1 MQTQKTLAVKYRPK
15 TFEDVVEQ
23 NVIKATL
30 QDQID
35 TGTVKNCYLF
45 CGASG
50 TGKTTDAR
58 IFAQKLNG
66 GRTNIVE
73 LDAASNS
80 GVENF
85 RSLLDESR
93 LKPIGTPYRIFIIDE
108 AHALS
113 NASWQSALLS
123 MEEPV
128 PTSIFIYCLEENGLV
143 CTETEVKKIKDV
155 VVGDRV
161 FTGDGFHTVSN
172 VFDNGIRDCLKITLA
187 NGEIIKCTPDHKFK
201 VLNGTEEVWKEASDL
216 TEKDNIA
223 VYHSFCNFEDVS
235 DITDTECWFLGY
247 ITGNGHYR
255 KSSVEVFTPK
265 HKLDFVHNQLDKA
278 VSEGW
283 LDRYEDVRFNGSV
296 TTQIHFPYGKLLNW
310 YDKTGCDYTYKRGTK
325 SIPKCVYRM
334 STRQIKLFVQGWF
347 DADGV
352 GFGKQFFVDIP
363 HPILSCASTK
373 MIYDLQL
380 LLTYHGFDA
389 RVRHIVQSDK
399 KLPGGRFYN
408 KKSILYSFYLSHQS
422 GYFMDT
428 ALRDWMLDHRFVSSV
443 PCIHNVS
450 RLKYKGGYRISSSMV
465 KESKL
470 PDLQGDKWYTPIKA
484 IESCEPCHVYD
495 IEVPDVHEFIYNGVK
510 AHNCTTDPQ
519 KIPATITGGRVQ
531 RFDFQR
537 ISHGGIVNRLKYII
551 DCENKE
557 GHDYTYEE
565 DGIDYIAKLANGGM
579 RNAIAK
585 MEHVLSYS
593 HNITVENVSI
603 ALGTVDYVCMFDLT
617 DALCKMD
624 KKAVIEIIET
634 VHRDGKDL
642 KQFIKDYCTFVL
654 DLCKYDIMKS
664 FEYLQIPST
673 YSKRVSVYKKDDFA
687 FFTSLLNEV
696 LNLNSNIKWE
706 PMPKP
711 LVESTFILL
720 CSEA

>member
-23 NVIKATL
+23 NVIKAAL

-35 TGTVKNCYLF
+35 TGTIKNCYLF

-66 GRTNIVE
+66 GNENIVE

-85 RSLLDESR
+85 KSLLETSR
-93 LKPIGTPYRIFIIDE
+93 LKPIGTPFRIFIVDE
-108 AHALS
+108 CHALS

-128 PTSIFIYCLEENGLV
+128 PTSIFIY
-143 CTETEVKKIKDV
+143 
-155 VVGDRV
+155 
-161 FTGDGFHTVSN
+161 
-172 VFDNGIRDCLKITLA
+172 
-187 NGEIIKCTPDHKFK
+187 
-201 VLNGTEEVWKEASDL
+201 
-216 TEKDNIA
+216 
-223 VYHSFCNFEDVS
+223 
-235 DITDTECWFLGY
+235 
-247 ITGNGHYR
+247 
-255 KSSVEVFTPK
+255 
-265 HKLDFVHNQLDKA
+265 
-278 VSEGW
+278 
-283 LDRYEDVRFNGSV
+283 
-296 TTQIHFPYGKLLNW
+296 
-310 YDKTGCDYTYKRGTK
+310 
-325 SIPKCVYRM
+325 
-334 STRQIKLFVQGWF
+334 
-347 DADGV
+347 
-352 GFGKQFFVDIP
+352 
-363 HPILSCASTK
+363 
-373 MIYDLQL
+373 
-380 LLTYHGFDA
+380 
-389 RVRHIVQSDK
+389 
-399 KLPGGRFYN
+399 
-408 KKSILYSFYLSHQS
+408 
-422 GYFMDT
+422 
-428 ALRDWMLDHRFVSSV
+428 
-443 PCIHNVS
+443 
-450 RLKYKGGYRISSSMV
+450 
-465 KESKL
+465 
-470 PDLQGDKWYTPIKA
+470 
-484 IESCEPCHVYD
+484 
-495 IEVPDVHEFIYNGVK
+495 
-510 AHNCTTDPQ
+510 CTTDPQ